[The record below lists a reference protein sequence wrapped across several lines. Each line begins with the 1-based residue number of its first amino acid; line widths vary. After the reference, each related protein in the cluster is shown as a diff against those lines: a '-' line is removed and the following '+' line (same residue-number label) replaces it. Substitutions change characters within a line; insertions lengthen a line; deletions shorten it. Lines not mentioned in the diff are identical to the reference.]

1 MPHENEELQEEPAPS
16 LMVDLPLA
24 STSHGAEADGE
35 VIRADGN

>member
-16 LMVDLPLA
+16 LMGVLPLP
-24 STSHGAEADGE
+24 STSRGAGADGE